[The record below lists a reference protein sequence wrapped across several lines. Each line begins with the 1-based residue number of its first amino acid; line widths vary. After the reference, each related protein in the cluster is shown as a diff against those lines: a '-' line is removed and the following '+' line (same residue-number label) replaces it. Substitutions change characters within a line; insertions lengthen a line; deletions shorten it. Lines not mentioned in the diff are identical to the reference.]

1 MHAESDKQSSVGDWG
16 LADSVAVVLEC
27 GWSVEIAGSNIFL
40 PCVGGNEGMGIVGIV
55 SGNLVADAIGL
66 CCVCVSFLMEFAR
79 VSVLVVRC
87 LGRLV
92 NTDED
97 AVGGKVFPM
106 RSLEGRGT

>member
-1 MHAESDKQSSVGDWG
+1 
-16 LADSVAVVLEC
+16 
-27 GWSVEIAGSNIFL
+27 
-40 PCVGGNEGMGIVGIV
+40 
-55 SGNLVADAIGL
+55 
-66 CCVCVSFLMEFAR
+66 MEFAH

-106 RSLEGRGT
+106 RSLEGRGTRGFLTIRRRGVIDEAWSTGALVSRVVAKFSTVVEGVNSIDSFSAFFVFFVDDI